1 MGIVQETRHWK
12 LIESR
17 DLIQLKSKWGPSGLA
32 FANWDE
38 VQEVCSILFH
48 ALPPP
53 MRPWMAESQSK
64 AALSP
69 IGPEDL
75 PFADDII
82 EAIDSISV
90 DKKG

>member
-17 DLIQLKSKWGPSGLA
+17 DWIGLKSKRDSSHLA

-64 AALSP
+64 AALSSV
-69 IGPEDL
+69 GPEDL
-75 PFADDII
+75 PFADDIV
-82 EAIDSISV
+82 EAIDNI
-90 DKKG
+90 